1 MLRFAGTLGVGKER
15 SLPGPTWLTRALAA
29 AMIAVALYHAARIV
43 PSRLRAGPLRYDV
56 DLTHLGM
63 GVVMALMLVAALSPS
78 WSIAWALTFAVPALW
93 FVWRSMRLYVFDG
106 ARAAARDVPHALACI
121 AMLYML
127 AAGAVLRPDMAGMSM
142 PVTSGSSVI
151 AVPFAVLMLGVAI
164 ANAARLRQLAGSP
177 ALAHGC
183 QLAMSSTM
191 VYMLAAML

>member
-1 MLRFAGTLGVGKER
+1 
-15 SLPGPTWLTRALAA
+15 LPGPIWLTRALAA

-151 AVPFAVLMLGVAI
+151 AMPFAVLMLGVAI
-164 ANAARLRQLAGSP
+164 ANAARLRQLAGSL